1 MDYISSD
8 IFSGKIFEID
18 ALLKFGFEKKRSS
31 FFLEEDILSGRFCVR
46 IKISGGKIFHADVY
60 DKNLNEPYELHLVPA
75 ASGKT
80 VVEVRGEYVALLAKI
95 AKNCCANFAFKTSQ
109 SKKTADFLR
118 KEFGVGLEF
127 LWKNFPD
134 CAIARRPDNKKWF
147 AAFLTCPE
155 NKLGIEGDEKVEI
168 LDLRAEQADF
178 CKLDG
183 RRYFPGYH
191 MNKKNWMTL
200 VFDSG
205 IRQSEINS
213 LLKKSFALAL
223 KR

>member
-31 FFLEEDILSGRFCVR
+31 FFLEEDILGGRFCVR

-60 DKNLNEPYELHLVPA
+60 DKNLNEP
-75 ASGKT
+75 
-80 VVEVRGEYVALLAKI
+80 
-95 AKNCCANFAFKTSQ
+95 SQ

-155 NKLGIEGDEKVEI
+155 NKLGLEGDEKVEI